1 MLLLIRHANIA
12 KFVYSNILCIASKD
26 NESLLGTLIK
36 DSGSEVQ
43 WFKYNKIF
51 AFPDKFRT
59 SFSTVI
65 KMLFQVM
72 ISDNDVVNHII
83 TSRVFF

>member
-1 MLLLIRHANIA
+1 MSNKVPVILNIFIKKLLLLIRHANIA
-12 KFVYSNILCIASKD
+12 KFVYSNTLCIASKD
-26 NESLLGTLIK
+26 NQSLLGILIK

-59 SFSTVI
+59 
-65 KMLFQVM
+65 
-72 ISDNDVVNHII
+72 
-83 TSRVFF
+83 